1 MRDDVNRGLAAPS
14 VGCNNTWAE
23 GIQMTTGIA
32 IKDKVARVLAPQVR
46 VLAVSPGAVDTT
58 FVPGRGPDFIA
69 KAAAPL
75 KRVATP
81 EDVARAT
88 HLTYATGVAVVGDGG
103 RSL

>member
-1 MRDDVNRGLAAPS
+1 
-14 VGCNNTWAE
+14 
-23 GIQMTTGIA
+23 MTTGIA

-103 RSL
+103 RSF